1 MRMKKNHLIILVL
14 TIVFVVAPMFINPL
28 IAQPP
33 PPTPV
38 AIPLDGGLFALLV
51 AGLFYGGRKLYKEE
65 KNKKTDK
72 DK

>member
-1 MRMKKNHLIILVL
+1 MKKKFLIISVV
-14 TIVFVVAPMFINPL
+14 TIILMVMPMFISPL

-38 AIPLDGGLFALLV
+38 AIPLDGGLLALLA

-65 KNKKTDK
+65 KNKASDK
-72 DK
+72 K